1 MLVENNF
8 VSLNL
13 FQNFTRDDKYS
24 WLLSKFVL
32 NYFLVNYNYVS
43 YLRSSKYFERFVDE
57 WIDGQMDL
65 EYVRF
70 IQNRLFRSYSLCHA
84 NLYANFNFDSKF
96 LCSFFKSHENKFKQ
110 SRLEFC
116 DQNESDDEDIDEMAE
131 SQRDQQAARVA
142 YRRMTYFPEQNFSMD
157 LPANKIPIHFYSALA
172 KCGHDFEGLLSE
184 NNRLKDQL
192 NNYLEII
199 CSKDSEIELDV
210 LMCALWSVASAGV
223 SEKGLRWLN
232 EKINEKYDAD
242 LIEIYRNVLNEHAS
256 LIIRG
261 HLELNSGV
269 NVQNSDGPTRVVVRL
284 MVLSDRVNSEYASPI
299 TNPPVGFLSQLIDYG
314 TGQNIIDGMIGGA
327 TNLRSMYLP
336 INRDAAIVHYD
347 KLVYL
352 NAPRVY
358 NNTALQLTGFDYEN
372 TIKMFKIKI
381 PCNKQL
387 KYTDSTNYPTN
398 FAPYICATFFQ
409 MNGGANTTAYVKLH
423 HVVEFKYEDI

>member
-1 MLVENNF
+1 MATFKKRTFRKKKTYTSAKKAVRKNNTKIF
-8 VSLNL
+8 KKKVMAVIKSEAEDKAMVINPDPYLINPSL
-13 FQNFTRDDKYS
+13 
-24 WLLSKFVL
+24 
-32 NYFLVNYNYVS
+32 
-43 YLRSSKYFERFVDE
+43 
-57 WIDGQMDL
+57 
-65 EYVRF
+65 
-70 IQNRLFRSYSLCHA
+70 
-84 NLYANFNFDSKF
+84 
-96 LCSFFKSHENKFKQ
+96 
-110 SRLEFC
+110 
-116 DQNESDDEDIDEMAE
+116 
-131 SQRDQQAARVA
+131 
-142 YRRMTYFPEQNFSMD
+142 
-157 LPANKIPIHFYSALA
+157 ALA
-172 KCGHDFEGLLSE
+172 SDLKAIVPQLTLGTS
-184 NNRLKDQL
+184 NNQRIGDRVRGK
-192 NNYLEII
+192 
-199 CSKDSEIELDV
+199 
-210 LMCALWSVASAGV
+210 
-223 SEKGLRWLN
+223 
-232 EKINEKYDAD
+232 
-242 LIEIYRNVLNEHAS
+242 S

-387 KYTDSTNYPTN
+387 KYTDSTNYPKN